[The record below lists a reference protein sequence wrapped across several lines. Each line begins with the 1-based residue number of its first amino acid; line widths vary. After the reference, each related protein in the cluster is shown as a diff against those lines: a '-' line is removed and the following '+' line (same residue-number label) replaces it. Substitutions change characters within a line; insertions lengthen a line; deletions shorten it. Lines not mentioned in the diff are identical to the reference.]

1 MLLKNPAKEL
11 YKILKEASELS
22 TEAEAIGI
30 LKTST
35 GISQNANLETI
46 VMDGWVKIFGLIYNC
61 QEILQELNEDELV
74 ISMYRQAVNTIG
86 NDVARWMEKCLEKQ
100 QPNSSSVKWKHIPY
114 LNNSQY
120 LPLTTIGSLGLN
132 LDKNN
137 ITLSD
142 NKLGNICSAIKNA
155 IDGLKNI
162 SEEEIDSNTRDEVIR
177 KLESLLETIKNKRIN
192 NSDEI
197 KGGVATII
205 CDLLQKAKQ
214 SNTMAIIKVVLY
226 MYTSLT
232 VIVNVPDTLEKT
244 YHFQENINQTL
255 LEPGKEMIA
264 TIEEIIDT
272 QLKLPPSDSFTP
284 D

>member
-11 YKILKEASELS
+11 YEILKKASELS
-22 TEAEAIGI
+22 PESEAIGVLI
-30 LKTST
+30 TSIG
-35 GISQNANLETI
+35 GISKNANLETI

-61 QEILQELNEDELV
+61 REILQELNEDELV
-74 ISMYRQAVNTIG
+74 ISIYTQAVNTIG
-86 NDVARWMEKCLEKQ
+86 NDVAKWMERCLEKQ
-100 QPNSSSVKWKHIPY
+100 QPNSSMKWANIPY

-120 LPLTTIGSLGLN
+120 LPLITIGRLGLD

-142 NKLGNICSAIKNA
+142 DKLSNVCSAIKNA

-162 SEEEIDSNTRDEVIR
+162 SEEEIDLNTRDEVIR

-226 MYTSLT
+226 
-232 VIVNVPDTLEKT
+232 
-244 YHFQENINQTL
+244 
-255 LEPGKEMIA
+255 IA
-264 TIEEIIDT
+264 E
-272 QLKLPPSDSFTP
+272 FT
-284 D
+284 

>member
-11 YKILKEASELS
+11 YEILKEASELFPD
-22 TEAEAIGI
+22 AEAIGV

-35 GISQNANLETI
+35 GISENANLETI

-86 NDVARWMEKCLEKQ
+86 NDVAKWMERCLEKR
-100 QPNSSSVKWKHIPY
+100 QPNSSSVKWKNIPC
-114 LNNSQY
+114 LNNPQY
-120 LPLTTIGSLGLN
+120 LPLMNIGRLGLD
-132 LDKNN
+132 LDKHN

-142 NKLGNICSAIKNA
+142 DKLSDICSAIKNA

-162 SEEEIDSNTRDEVIR
+162 SEEEIDLNTRDEVIR
-177 KLESLLETIKNKRIN
+177 KLESLLQTIKNKRVN

-205 CDLLQKAKQ
+205 CDLLQKAKA
-214 SNTMAIIKVVLY
+214 SKTMAIIKVVLY

>member
-11 YKILKEASELS
+11 YEILKKASELS
-22 TEAEAIGI
+22 PESEAIGVLI
-30 LKTST
+30 TSIG
-35 GISQNANLETI
+35 GISKNANLETI

-61 QEILQELNEDELV
+61 REILQELNEDELV
-74 ISMYRQAVNTIG
+74 ISIYTQAVNTIG
-86 NDVARWMEKCLEKQ
+86 NDVARWMERTLEKQ
-100 QPNSSSVKWKHIPY
+100 HKNSLVTWANIPY
-114 LNNSQY
+114 LNDSKY
-120 LPLTTIGSLGLN
+120 LPLITIGRLGLD

-137 ITLSD
+137 VTLSD
-142 NKLGNICSAIKNA
+142 DKLSNICSTIKNA

-162 SEEEIDSNTRDEVIR
+162 SEEEIDLNTRDEVIR

-226 MYTSLT
+226 
-232 VIVNVPDTLEKT
+232 
-244 YHFQENINQTL
+244 
-255 LEPGKEMIA
+255 IA
-264 TIEEIIDT
+264 E
-272 QLKLPPSDSFTP
+272 FT
-284 D
+284 